1 VRLHRYGPGARFY
14 DILSGERPFYR
25 VGRVCGIEAL
35 RLRPGHRVLD
45 VGCGTGL
52 NFPLLRDAVGPAGEV
67 IGVDASPAML
77 ERAAHRIQERGWS
90 NVGAL
95 RGDAARLADVVPGSG
110 GPFDAA
116 VFTYSLSIIADWQSA
131 WAQALNL
138 LHPGA
143 RIAVVDLA
151 LPTGWGQL
159 MTPVTRMAC
168 FTGGADPRR
177 RPWRQVSADTDDV
190 VAATFWSGHVH
201 IAVGTVRISSP
212 VPV

>member
-116 VFTYSLSIIADWQSA
+116 VFTYSLSIIADW
-131 WAQALNL
+131 
-138 LHPGA
+138 
-143 RIAVVDLA
+143 
-151 LPTGWGQL
+151 
-159 MTPVTRMAC
+159 
-168 FTGGADPRR
+168 
-177 RPWRQVSADTDDV
+177 
-190 VAATFWSGHVH
+190 
-201 IAVGTVRISSP
+201 
-212 VPV
+212 